1 MSKIN
6 IRGISTNLKA
16 GTNYRVN
23 GARKAGAFA
32 DALRQNQDPSK
43 EMVKKL
49 QDNKM
54 KEELYAAFKR
64 GI

>member
-32 DALRQNQDPSK
+32 AALIQNQDPSQ
-43 EMVKKL
+43 ERVKKL

-54 KEELYAAFKR
+54 KEALYAAFKR

>member
-23 GARKAGAFA
+23 GAREVGAFTA
-32 DALRQNQDPSK
+32 TLRQNQDPAK
-43 EMVKKL
+43 ERVKRL
-49 QDNKM
+49 QDNKK
-54 KEELYAAFKR
+54 KEALYAAFKR